1 MNNNIITTPGELYA
15 AMMEATTPAERD
27 HHSSDLYIKVTPITL
42 LIMDRYE
49 HRSHVSTFHDET
61 DPRRALWY
69 DVPFA
74 YLPYW
79 QGQRD

>member
-1 MNNNIITTPGELYA
+1 MKAKDIKTPGELYEI
-15 AMMEATTPAERD
+15 MIKATTPAERD
-27 HHSSDLYIKVTPITL
+27 HHASDLYIKVTPATAQI
-42 LIMDRYE
+42 IDRYE
-49 HRSHVSTFHDET
+49 YSNQVFSFRDQT

-69 DVPFA
+69 CIPFA

>member
-1 MNNNIITTPGELYA
+1 MTTKDIITVGELYA
-15 AMMEATTPAERD
+15 AMMDATTPGERD
-27 HHSSDLYIKVTPITL
+27 HHASDLYIKVTPATMRI
-42 LIMDRYE
+42 IDRYE
-49 HRSHVSTFHDET
+49 YRHDVTTFRDQT

>member
-1 MNNNIITTPGELYA
+1 MTTKDIKTPGELYD
-15 AMMEATTPAERD
+15 AMMNATTPTERD
-27 HHSSDLYIKVTPITL
+27 HHASDLYIKVTPATTRI
-42 LIMDRYE
+42 IDRYE
-49 HRSHVSTFHDET
+49 YSSQVSSFHDQT

-69 DVPFA
+69 EIPFA